1 MMKPEIAVP
10 SGKTVEVKGLW
21 VPPMGFLRQKPVDQ
35 VNRFFFRMN
44 YTVYILKSSI
54 DGGYYYGYTADL
66 AVRLARHNEGLVR
79 STKSRRPLIVH
90 YFEVFETKT
99 EALKREN
106 FFKSIDG
113 YNWLKENN
121 ITR

>member
-1 MMKPEIAVP
+1 MKHQRLRSHRE
-10 SGKTVEVKGLW
+10 KLLTVIGPG
-21 VPPMGFLRQKPVDQ
+21 VPPTGFLRQKPVDQ

-79 STKSRRPLIVH
+79 STKARRPLNVH

-106 FFKSIDG
+106 FF
-113 YNWLKENN
+113 
-121 ITR
+121 